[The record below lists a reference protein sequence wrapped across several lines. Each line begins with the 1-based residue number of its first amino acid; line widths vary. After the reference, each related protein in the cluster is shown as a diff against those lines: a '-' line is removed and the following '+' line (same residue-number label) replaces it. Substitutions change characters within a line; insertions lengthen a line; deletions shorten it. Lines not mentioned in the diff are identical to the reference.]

1 MLKSVKAV
9 SPGKGHV
16 EVIQTSDTAKLTSR
30 ARIDALEKSVSDL
43 WSAIGQNPPV
53 VAPGQVSH
61 SDNRPTISRL
71 EHEQSPG
78 TSSPSSPANPP
89 THLLSLF
96 DNDLLDSNGHETTTP
111 SNRLS
116 TSTMSKE
123 SAALLKMLPSRE
135 DMVTIAANAESWL
148 SWYKVLFSLNLAM
161 GAGPMMLDNYDRVKR
176 FETHPVPIT
185 SLLLAVTLTVQQAH
199 DATSMLRS
207 IPDSTTFIKDVSNL
221 VEKIV
226 VSNDDLIADLEGI
239 RSALLFIRLV
249 RKTWLT
255 LRRVIAVAELIGL
268 PRAATTLQRDAEP
281 QSRPDHIEL
290 ESYFDSARAE
300 QKEKAQV
307 WESIC
312 AMDRVISMMWSLPVA
327 TISFP
332 LPVRPIIDTQ
342 GEVVLQA
349 FLHRLANIA
358 SKVLE
363 LDEVYIQDES
373 ASDLLSI
380 VMSTDQELQVVAN
393 TPARSWWKESPSSLS
408 PGSLFQYWHSYLII
422 RTHLRLALAYDNDQR
437 FLYNFISCL
446 SACQVHL
453 KRYVS
458 LRPLLPAGFF
468 ANYIVDLQ
476 AFSAIV
482 FLLLTANKSAAAPST
497 VASRHITNAQQTHSL
512 VDEAVQAMQQASS
525 RTGSQSA
532 SHGVDA
538 IKSLRSLL
546 EQPDS
551 AEPQKASLLLPLIG
565 RIHVSRKSGRSN
577 QRHQS
582 MQSPGNLQHEIH
594 PDPPGGYST
603 DIVGGSYLGPEFLNT
618 VSYSMEV
625 PEDFLFFT
633 DQSFETEQ
641 WMSWST

>member
-1 MLKSVKAV
+1 MLIS
-9 SPGKGHV
+9 SSFDSV
-16 EVIQTSDTAKLTSR
+16 EVIQTPDAAKLTSR

-53 VAPGQVSH
+53 VAPDQGSRFVHTTSPLDHHH
-61 SDNRPTISRL
+61 SSGD
-71 EHEQSPG
+71 
-78 TSSPSSPANPP
+78 SSPSSPANPP

-96 DNDLLDSNGHETTTP
+96 DNDLLNSNGHETTTP
-111 SNRLS
+111 SARLS
-116 TSTMSKE
+116 ASTMSKD
-123 SAALLKMLPSRE
+123 SAALLELLPPRE
-135 DMVTIAANAESWL
+135 DMVTIAANSESWL
-148 SWYKVLFSLNLAM
+148 SWYKILFSLSLAM
-161 GAGPMMLDNYDRVKR
+161 GAGPMMLDAYDRVKR
-176 FETHPVPIT
+176 SETHPVPIAT
-185 SLLLAVTLTVQQAH
+185 LLLAVTLTVQQAQ
-199 DATSMLRS
+199 DATTMLRS
-207 IPDSTTFIKDVSNL
+207 IPDSTAFIKDVSNL
-221 VEKIV
+221 VEKVV
-226 VSNDDLIADLEGI
+226 VSNDDLIADLDGI
-239 RSALLFIRLV
+239 RSALLFIRLQLGRARV

-281 QSRPDHIEL
+281 RSRL
-290 ESYFDSARAE
+290 AYESYLDNARTE
-300 QKEKAQV
+300 QKEKAEV

-332 LPVRPIIDTQ
+332 LPVRPIVNAQ

-363 LDEVYIQDES
+363 LDEVYLQEES

-393 TPARSWWKESPSSLS
+393 TPARSWWSESPSSLS
-408 PGSLFQYWHSYLII
+408 PGALFQYWHSYLII
-422 RTHLRLALAYDNDQR
+422 RTHLRLALAYDQEQR

-476 AFSAIV
+476 AFSSIV

-512 VDEAVQAMQQASS
+512 VDEAVQAMQRASS
-525 RTGSQSA
+525 RAGSQSA
-532 SHGVDA
+532 SHGVEA
-538 IKSLRSLL
+538 IRSLRSLL
-546 EQPDS
+546 EQPNS
-551 AEPQKASLLLPLIG
+551 AEPQKASVLLPLIG

-577 QRHQS
+577 QQDQTLQS
-582 MQSPGNLQHEIH
+582 ASNLPHEIH
-594 PDPPGGYST
+594 RDPPGGYT
-603 DIVGGSYLGPEFLNT
+603 ADIAAANYLGPEFLDT

-625 PEDFLFFT
+625 PEDYLFFT
-633 DQSFETEQ
+633 DQSFDTEQ
-641 WMSWST
+641 WMSWTN